1 MGITTVLR
9 QDAFGQAIE
18 PEAIVAHAV
27 RRGSRMWLN
36 RLKITE
42 VTDEYISG
50 YDPDDVRMR
59 YKQLTNM
66 KTVVVIVPADMR
78 TSLEPPVRGEGLT

>member
-1 MGITTVLR
+1 MGTTTVLKK
-9 QDAFGQAIE
+9 DAFDQAIE
-18 PEAIVAHAV
+18 PEAIVAHAG
-27 RRGSRMWLN
+27 RRGSSMWLN
-36 RLKITE
+36 RLKVTE
-42 VTDEYISG
+42 VTDEYIRG

-78 TSLEPPVRGEGLT
+78 VSLEPPIRGEAHA